1 MEAREH
7 SDFTIQDVENKAQEL
22 IHIMLVIC
30 EKRLWTAGNQ
40 NDPVGTTLA
49 EAALAVKASIR
60 TFVFIERLPG
70 K

>member
-1 MEAREH
+1 MEAREYP
-7 SDFTIQDVENKAQEL
+7 DFTVQDFENKAQEL
-22 IHIMLVIC
+22 THIMLAIC

-40 NDPVGTTLA
+40 NDPVGATLA

-60 TFVFIERLPG
+60 TFVFVERLPG